1 MQPHPLSAV
10 VGDIDRQYLANIH
23 HLRHKIALVQ
33 HDQREISLCLERIRS
48 RVRLLIEGRPGI
60 VRNTQKNNLIY
71 CSLKENNLV

>member
-23 HLRHKIALVQ
+23 HLRHKIARVQ

-48 RVRLLIEGRPGI
+48 GVRLLIVEMQRVRPAAGY
-60 VRNTQKNNLIY
+60 R
-71 CSLKENNLV
+71 S